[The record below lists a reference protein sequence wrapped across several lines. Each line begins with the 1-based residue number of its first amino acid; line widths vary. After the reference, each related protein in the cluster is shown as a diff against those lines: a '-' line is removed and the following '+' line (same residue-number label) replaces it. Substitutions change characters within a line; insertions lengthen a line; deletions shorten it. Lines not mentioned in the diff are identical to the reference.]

1 MRDSI
6 RRKPVCHFVNFL
18 CVVFCFGIANKSVA
32 QDGGSQQALPA
43 LKPSDVVATVDNE
56 SVLWADVQFQLR
68 SALGERVSQLKGDA
82 ANVATAAAVRQLVEQ
97 LLVSEYLKKTSFK
110 IGDDTLKLSLER
122 LEQQLARTETT
133 LDQMLVQR
141 GETMNHLKQQMRWQG
156 GWGKYIKEYLTD
168 ENLGTYFNEHKKD
181 FDGTQYHVAHILL
194 APSEEQKSSGKS
206 MAEIGE
212 QLMTQAKQVR
222 QDLINKSTN
231 WDESVASHS
240 AAASTNPNGDLGWIE
255 RRKPMPE
262 GFSKV
267 AFELKQG
274 EISQPI
280 SSNFGIHL
288 IKCIEIK
295 PGEKKLGEVRK
306 EVKAAATQYLFQ
318 WVVKQQKGESRIWY
332 SDRIPHF
339 DVKTGKLVEAK

>member
-6 RRKPVCHFVNFL
+6 RRKPVCHFVKFL
-18 CVVFCFGIANKSVA
+18 CVVFFFGLTNTSAA
-32 QDGGSQQALPA
+32 QDDDSQRTLPA
-43 LKPSDVVATVDNE
+43 LKPSDVVAKVDNE

-68 SALGERVSQLKGDA
+68 SALGDRIGQLKGDA
-82 ANVATAAAVRQLVEQ
+82 AKVATAAAARQLVEQ
-97 LLVSEYLKKTSFK
+97 LLVSEYLKTTSFK
-110 IGDDTLKLSLER
+110 IGDDTLKLSIER

-133 LDQMLVQR
+133 LDQMLAQR

-156 GWGKYIKEYLTD
+156 GWGNYIKEYLTE
-168 ENLGTYFNEHKKD
+168 ENLGKYFNDHKKD

-194 APSEEQKSSGKS
+194 APSEEQKQSGNS

-212 QLMTQAKQVR
+212 QLMAQAKQIR
-222 QDLINKSTN
+222 QKLISKSTN
-231 WDESVASHS
+231 WDESVANHS
-240 AAASTNPNGDLGWIE
+240 AAATTNPTGDLGWIE

-262 GFSKV
+262 GFSKA
-267 AFELKQG
+267 AFDLKQG

-295 PGEKKLGEVRK
+295 PGEKKLGAVRK

-318 WVVKQQKGESRIWY
+318 WVVRKQKSESRVWY
-332 SDRIPHF
+332 SDRMPHF
-339 DVKTGKLVEAK
+339 DLKTGELVETK